1 MAFSVVFYSFFRL
14 FVFWSALVCRVCRG
28 RACRAYR
35 FGQVPRLPLQRREAE
50 NNVLSEILFP
60 NKRIIMVVSID
71 RRYNAAD
78 RRLGREGLGSGGS
91 SGRAHQ

>member
-1 MAFSVVFYSFFRL
+1 M
-14 FVFWSALVCRVCRG
+14 CRG
-28 RACRAYR
+28 RAGRAYR
-35 FGQVPRLPLQRREAE
+35 FGRVPRVPLQRREAE

-78 RRLGREGLGSGGS
+78 RRLGREGLGSGGR
-91 SGRAHQ
+91 SGRAPQ